1 MPKLDGSGP
10 RGEGAMTGRGRGSCK
25 TTERVSCCGRRQ
37 GLGLGLGLGQNSF
50 ATASSLESLELE
62 EKVLQA
68 RLDFVL
74 AQKNKLK

>member
-25 TTERVSCCGRRQ
+25 TTERMSCCGRRQ
-37 GLGLGLGLGQNSF
+37 GLGLGLGQNYF